1 MTTVYVFHRDLRIAD
16 NKTFTEAIQYAR
28 QTNTKLLPIF
38 IFTPSQVTK
47 TNPYKSDN
55 SVQFMIDSLRD
66 LSKQLKEHGAKLYFF
81 YGPTDEVL
89 LEIHEQQPIKAIFE
103 TADYTPYAKQRQ
115 LEVLSLATFLE
126 AEYHLIH
133 DTYLTEPGTV
143 LNKSGKPFQKF
154 TPFWNTARTRKVPE
168 PLPLPRNI
176 SAVAATRQPRVKSSL
191 EERGLD
197 KFINSRNPDT
207 LKGGREEGLRLLAE
221 LPPQYDTEKDIPSKP
236 TSYLSAHHHYG
247 TIGIRETYHAAKK
260 ANLARAPKGA
270 TPLDGSLAS
279 PGNGLEAMVRQL
291 YWRDFYGHICN
302 SFEELYGTS
311 PYDYQREK
319 MKNKYDK
326 EALTKWQQGKT
337 GEPMVDAAMSQ
348 LNTMG
353 YIHNRGRLIA
363 ANYLVK
369 TMKIFWRWGEDYFA
383 KNLVDYDFAQ
393 NFGNWS
399 WVASVLPYSQA
410 PFRGMDPKRQE
421 DLVDSDGQYRKQWLK
436 KA

>member
-1 MTTVYVFHRDLRIAD
+1 MTTIYIFHRDLRIAD
-16 NKTFTEAIQYAR
+16 NKTFTEAVAHAR

-38 IFTPSQVTK
+38 IFTPAQVSK
-47 TNPYKSDN
+47 TNTYKSDN

-66 LSKQLKEHGAKLYFF
+66 LKNQLQGYLYFF

-89 LEIHEQQPIKAIFE
+89 LEIHEAKPIKAIFE
-103 TADYTPYAKQRQ
+103 TADYTPFAKQRQ
-115 LEVLSLATFLE
+115 LEVLSLATFID
-126 AEYHLIH
+126 ADYNLIH

-168 PLPLPRNI
+168 PLP
-176 SAVAATRQPRVKSSL
+176 QPRLLSGSLFAQQPLIKSSL
-191 EERGLD
+191 AEREIG
-197 KFINSRNPDT
+197 KFITKGNPQT
-207 LKGGREEGLRLLAE
+207 LKGGRTEGLKLLHD
-221 LPPQYDTEKDIPSKP
+221 LPTKYDTEKDIPSKP
-236 TSYLSAHHHYG
+236 TSYLSAHHHFG
-247 TIGIRETYHAAKK
+247 TIGIRETYQAARK
-260 ANLARAPKGA
+260 AN
-270 TPLDGSLAS
+270 
-279 PGNGLEAMVRQL
+279 LEAMVRQL
-291 YWRDFYGHICN
+291 YWRDFYGHICH

-311 PYDYQREK
+311 PYEYQREK
-319 MKNKYDK
+319 MKNKYDRD
-326 EALTKWQQGKT
+326 ALKRWQEGKT
-337 GEPMVDAAMSQ
+337 GEPMVDAAMNQ

-369 TMKIFWRWGEDYFA
+369 TLNIFWRWGEDYFA
-383 KNLVDYDFAQ
+383 RNLVDYDFAQ

-421 DLVDSDGQYRKQWLK
+421 DIVDADGLYRKQWLK
-436 KA
+436 TK